1 MRKAGALAPRM
12 GIRLVIFDLD
22 GTLINA
28 YPAIAKSFQYTM
40 RALRYPQQAP
50 LVIRRAVGWGD
61 GNLLRPFVEKQDFP
75 EALRIYRRHHA
86 KALLRHASL
95 FPRSKALL
103 RQLKERG
110 FALAVASNRPTRFS
124 HIVLRHLQIFSFF
137 DCILC
142 ADKLTHRKPHPEI
155 IRKILHQLD
164 VRPRE
169 AIYVGDMAIDAQAGR
184 RAGVKSIMVTTGSSS
199 RQELRRQKPYRIVR
213 GVADI
218 LPVILSVGK
227 KKEPS
232 RG

>member
-1 MRKAGALAPRM
+1 VKKGKAFAPGM
-12 GIRLVIFDLD
+12 AIRLIIFDLD

-28 YPAIAKSFQYTM
+28 YPAIVMSFRHTM
-40 RALRYPQQAP
+40 RTLGYPQQAP
-50 LVIRRAVGWGD
+50 SVICRAVGWGD
-61 GNLLRPFVEKQDFP
+61 GNLLRPFVEERDLP

-95 FPRSKALL
+95 FPRARALL
-103 RQLKERG
+103 RQLKKRG

-124 HIVLRHLQIFSFF
+124 HIVLRHLHIVPFF

-142 ADKLTHRKPHPEI
+142 ADKLKHRKPHPEI
-155 IRKILHQLD
+155 IRKILYRLD

-169 AIYVGDMAIDAQAGR
+169 TIYVGDMAIDAQAGR

-199 RQELRRQKPYRIVR
+199 RQELRREKPYRIVR

-218 LPVILSVGK
+218 LPVILSMGK
-227 KKEPS
+227 MKVIPQ
-232 RG
+232 G